1 MIAARPRGRATVLAV
16 AAVTLA
22 VLAAAIWLTAASGP
36 CLRHE
41 HMGAH
46 ACERDR

>member
-1 MIAARPRGRATVLAV
+1 MSIRTAVAV
-16 AAVTLA
+16 AAILVI
-22 VLAAAIWLTAASGP
+22 LAAAIWLTAAGGP
-36 CLRHE
+36 CLRGE